1 MLIRHGC
8 AIDQDGQDFLFVLQ
22 GGADF
27 AHKNV
32 ALGSSGPLVEDAQPV
47 FSDHRNEEITLGYLF
62 ADAAG
67 ELFTSCNQLGVNEHF
82 RESGAEKS
90 LLQPA
95 NKGIVRLLVLT
106 SWNESVTATI

>member
-32 ALGSSGPLVEDAQPV
+32 VPGSNGPLVEDAQPV
-47 FSDHRNEEITLGYLF
+47 FTDHRDEEIALGYFF

-67 ELFTSCNQLGVNEHF
+67 ELFPSCYHFGVNEHF
-82 RESGAEKS
+82 RKSGAEKR
-90 LLQPA
+90 LLQPVDE
-95 NKGIVRLLVLT
+95 GIVQLFVLPD
-106 SWNESVTATI
+106 WNESVTATV